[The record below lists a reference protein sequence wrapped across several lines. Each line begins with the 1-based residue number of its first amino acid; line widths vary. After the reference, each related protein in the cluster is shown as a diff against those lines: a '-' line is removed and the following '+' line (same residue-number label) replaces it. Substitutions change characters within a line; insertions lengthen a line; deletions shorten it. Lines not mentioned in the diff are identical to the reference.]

1 MSSNTLARRALLVI
15 DVQNE
20 YVTGALKIQYP
31 PIENS
36 LRNIGKAMDAANEA
50 EIPVIVVQ
58 QTAPS
63 GSPLFA
69 TGSNGWQ
76 LHPTVVGRRRAHFVS
91 KTLPSAF
98 AGTDLKDWLQE
109 NRIDTVVVA
118 GFMTHNCNDATAKHA
133 FDSGFRVE
141 FLQDASGSVAYENR
155 AGTASA
161 EEIHRVFCVVEQ
173 SRFAAVMTTE
183 EWILCLAG
191 GIAFERDTVY
201 ASHRRAMAASGLSL
215 RSDRL

>member
-1 MSSNTLARRALLVI
+1 MSPNTVPRRALLVI

-31 PIENS
+31 PIEDS
-36 LRNIGKAMDAANEA
+36 LRNIGKAMDAANAA
-50 EIPVIVVQ
+50 EIPVVVVQ
-58 QTAPS
+58 QTAPPGSPSFAS
-63 GSPLFA
+63 GS
-69 TGSNGWQ
+69 SGWQ
-76 LHPTVVGRRRAHFVS
+76 LHPMVVGRRRAHFVS

-98 AGTDLKDWLQE
+98 VGTGLKEWLQE
-109 NRIDTVVVA
+109 NRIDTVVIA

-141 FLQDASGSVAYENR
+141 FLQDACGSVAYENR
-155 AGTASA
+155 AGKASA

-183 EWILCLAG
+183 QWVLSLAG
-191 GIAFERDTVY
+191 PDVLERDTVY
-201 ASHRRAMAASGLSL
+201 SSHRRALASSL
-215 RSDRL
+215 ALRGDRL

>member
-1 MSSNTLARRALLVI
+1 MSSITIPRRALLII
-15 DVQNE
+15 DVQYE
-20 YVTGALKIQYP
+20 YVTGALKIEYP
-31 PIENS
+31 PLMDS

-50 EIPVIVVQ
+50 NIPVIVVQ
-58 QTAPS
+58 QTAPPD
-63 GSPLFA
+63 SPLFA
-69 TGSNGWQ
+69 TGSSGWQ

-91 KTLPSAF
+91 KMLPSAF
-98 AGTDLKDWLQE
+98 AGTDLKDWLLE
-109 NRIDTVVVA
+109 NHIDTVVIA
-118 GFMTHNCNDATAKHA
+118 GYMTHNCNDATTKHA

-155 AGTASA
+155 AGKASA

-191 GIAFERDTVY
+191 ANAPERDTIY
-201 ASHRRAMAASGLSL
+201 LSRRRAQRLSGAGQG
-215 RSDRL
+215 R